1 MAVTLPQDPRNSV
14 ITNDLFYDSMKVTMS
29 GNGLVIAIGA
39 YYAKDNVGMVATYE
53 LKEGTWVEIST
64 EIELPDFTVNF
75 GSAIALSHDGT
86 KMVVT
91 AADYSGPAENGF
103 FQRYRLEEGSWIIEG
118 DTVYGESAD
127 NMGRTIGMNSDGS
140 RILVNGSERYVKV
153 FDWCGSINEWHLVY
167 TFENESGSEYFGYYH
182 NEISSDGSVV
192 AIGDYGFDN
201 EKGKVEIFEEDQNG
215 KFKSIFSVVGP
226 GENSAYGYAFALS
239 GDGKILAV
247 SDYAEKEN
255 IVIYKRVGKTFVKQQ
270 IVKKE
275 GTQTDTVRL
284 NHDGTVLAFE
294 NNGYRGLQRYD
305 LKMEMH
311 VYAIL
316 PQSSSPTPSP
326 TEKPTDTPTVPY
338 VPPTSSPAP
347 SS

>member
-1 MAVTLPQDPRNSV
+1 
-14 ITNDLFYDSMKVTMS
+14 
-29 GNGLVIAIGA
+29 
-39 YYAKDNVGMVATYE
+39 
-53 LKEGTWVEIST
+53 
-64 EIELPDFTVNF
+64 
-75 GSAIALSHDGT
+75 
-86 KMVVT
+86 
-91 AADYSGPAENGF
+91 
-103 FQRYRLEEGSWIIEG
+103 LEEGSWIIEG
-118 DTVYGESAD
+118 DTVYGKSAD
-127 NMGRTIGMNSDGS
+127 QMGNTIGMNSDGS
-140 RILVNGSERYVKV
+140 RIIVNGSARYVEV
-153 FDWCGSINEWHLVY
+153 YDWSDRTNEWSLVH
-167 TFENESGSEYFGYYH
+167 TFGNKSGNKYFGYHH

-192 AIGDYGFDN
+192 AIGDYEFDSG
-201 EKGKVEIFEEDQNG
+201 KGSVEIFEEDQNG